1 MEIKQTIQTKDG
13 EKQVK
18 VQMPEVGRILNA
30 IRQRGFFQGFK
41 RYRYTDYD
49 VDAALKIVE
58 AIGKARNP
66 RFVIDDENRFTYMNF
81 AKWCHGDS
89 SFQCIHPI
97 TRQTI
102 PGDLKK
108 GIYIA
113 GNTGSGKSWCLEIMQ
128 AYSAAWNFGISFADD
143 ERPRPLYWRIE
154 RADAI
159 CDKYTE
165 TGSIIE
171 LKKQPMLGIQDFGQ
185 EPQESLYMGNR
196 VDVVR
201 QLIEYRGD
209 RTDELTF
216 ITSNMKING
225 ENLMNRYGDRVAS
238 RLVEMCNY
246 FEIKGKDRR
255 RN

>member
-1 MEIKQTIQTKDG
+1 MEIKQNIKTKDG
-13 EKQVK
+13 ERQVK

-30 IRQRGFFQGFK
+30 IRQRGMFLTFRRLSYQ
-41 RYRYTDYD
+41 YD
-49 VDAALKIVE
+49 LDAALQIVE
-58 AIGKARNP
+58 AIGKARTP
-66 RFVIDDENRFTYMNF
+66 RFVIDDENKFAYTNF
-81 AKWCHGDS
+81 IKWCHGDPS
-89 SFQCIHPI
+89 IQAIDPVS
-97 TRQTI
+97 RQAV
-102 PGDLKK
+102 PGNLKK

-113 GNTGSGKSWCLEIMQ
+113 GNTGSGKSWCLEIML
-128 AYSAAWNFGISFADD
+128 AYSAAWRFGIFFADD
-143 ERPRPLYWRIE
+143 EKPRPLYWQIE

-159 CDKYTE
+159 CDKFAE

-171 LKKQPMLGIQDFGQ
+171 LKKRPMLGIQDLGQ

-225 ENLMNRYGDRVAS
+225 EVLMNRYGDRVAS
-238 RLVEMCNY
+238 RLMEMCNY
-246 FEIKGKDRR
+246 YEIKGKDRR
-255 RN
+255 RL